1 MTNVRPQY
9 LVALSGGADSVCLL
23 LTLLEKGEVG
33 AAAHCNFHLRG
44 DESDRDE
51 EFVRQLCLQ
60 RGVKLFVKHFDTQT
74 EAEKTGESIEMA
86 ARRLRYEWFNAM
98 IRDLGFDAVAVGHHQ
113 EDNAET
119 LLLNLLRGTGLQG
132 LAGMQ
137 RMSRKQGL
145 PYTAHCWSGPKPIYY
160 NILTRPPKLM

>member
-51 EFVRQLCLQ
+51 EFVRQLCLK
-60 RGVKLFVKHFDTQT
+60 RGVKLFVKHFDTQA

-86 ARRLRYEWFNAM
+86 ARRLRYE
-98 IRDLGFDAVAVGHHQ
+98 
-113 EDNAET
+113 
-119 LLLNLLRGTGLQG
+119 
-132 LAGMQ
+132 
-137 RMSRKQGL
+137 
-145 PYTAHCWSGPKPIYY
+145 
-160 NILTRPPKLM
+160 